1 MAQIIDETFKNAEA
15 FDGMAMGLRQGNPVV
30 KMIRTTLEMRPGD
43 EHEQANVY
51 KKLGGKKGLDAELA
65 IGRVIK
71 HNAQLQHTFEDLKK
85 TAALEDKTTYEMLRM
100 LMYK

>member
-15 FDGMAMGLRQGNPVV
+15 YDGMAMGLQQANPVV
-30 KMIRTTLEMRPGD
+30 KKIRTTLEMRPGG
-43 EHEQANVY
+43 ELEQANVY
-51 KKLGGKKGLDAELA
+51 KKLGGKKGLDVKLA

-71 HNAQLQHTFEDLKK
+71 HNAHLQHTFEDLKK

-100 LMYK
+100 LM